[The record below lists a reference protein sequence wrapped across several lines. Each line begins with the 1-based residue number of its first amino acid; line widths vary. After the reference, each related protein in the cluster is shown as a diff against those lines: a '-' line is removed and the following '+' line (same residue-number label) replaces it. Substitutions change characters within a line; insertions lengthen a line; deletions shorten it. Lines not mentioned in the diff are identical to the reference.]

1 MAAGS
6 VKKSPHLLDQ
16 VYPLDATSNMIE
28 ARTKEI
34 ILRRIREA
42 LAKPAPF
49 MPPTPDFNSPLHL
62 PPTDDLSVV
71 FAQNFI
77 RNSGVF
83 LYCESEEDF
92 YDQLYLFKKENNIQ
106 NLFIWE
112 PELKQKL
119 HTAGI
124 LFSGSEDD
132 FLKNAEASLTT
143 CESVIA
149 RTGSLLVSSA
159 NAGGRRLSIYPTTH
173 LVVAHASQLVY
184 NIKDAI
190 KLLQHKYQ
198 SKLPSMVSLVS
209 GPSRTADIEK
219 TLVMGAH
226 GPKQLVLF
234 FIDDQD
240 H

>member
-1 MAAGS
+1 MYEA
-6 VKKSPHLLDQ
+6 KS
-16 VYPLDATSNMIE
+16 
-28 ARTKEI
+28 KEI
-34 ILRRIREA
+34 VLRRIREA

-49 MPPTPDFNSPLHL
+49 LPQTPDFSTSLHAPPL
-62 PPTDDLSVV
+62 DDLSVI

-92 YDQLYLFKKENNIQ
+92 YDQLYLFKKEKNIQ
-106 NLFIWE
+106 NLYVWE

-119 HTAGI
+119 NGAGI
-124 LFSGSEDD
+124 LFTGNEDD

-143 CESVIA
+143 CESIIA
-149 RTGSLLVSSA
+149 RTGSIFVSSA
-159 NAGGRRLSIYPTTH
+159 NAGGRRLSIYPVSH
-173 LVVAHASQLVY
+173 LVVASASQLVF
-184 NIKDAI
+184 NIKDGINA
-190 KLLQHKYQ
+190 LQQKYQ

-226 GPKQLVLF
+226 GPKQLILF
-234 FIDDQD
+234 FVDDQA